1 MQRRPF
7 LIPAIALAA
16 IFLGSSV
23 QASDTCARSTGGK
36 CKVGQTAPP
45 RKSSPGTVTHQATQ
59 APAKGNH
66 KGRDKYTAA
75 QRDKMMERA
84 REICR
89 KNYGAPSKVYRI
101 DYKKNMVWCTPAS
114 Y

>member
-1 MQRRPF
+1 MPRH
-7 LIPAIALAA
+7 LILLPAVMLAVSCS
-16 IFLGSSV
+16 IGSV
-23 QASDTCARSTGGK
+23 HASDTCGRATGGK
-36 CKVGQTAPP
+36 CKIGQTAQP

-66 KGRDKYTAA
+66 KGRDEYTAA
-75 QRDKMMERA
+75 QREKMMEQA
-84 REICR
+84 RQLCR
-89 KNYGAPSKVYRI
+89 KKYGAPSSVYRI